1 MKVVGIIPARYE
13 SARLPGKALIDI
25 CGKPMIEWVYE
36 RSCRAKLLF
45 AVYIATDSELI
56 ASIARNFTD
65 RVLMTPSNCATGTDR
80 IAEAA
85 KMIDCDYVIN
95 IQGDEPLIEPDV
107 IDAVIYPLINDGEY
121 FTTAATL
128 ITDSS
133 GLENKNFCKVVV
145 DKKGYGIYF
154 SRALIPFSVSEK
166 DVRYLKHIGIYG
178 YSKEFLLKFT
188 SMPWGELEI
197 VEHLEML
204 RAIENGYRIKV
215 VITDYRSI
223 GVDTEYEL
231 ELVKKI
237 INCSDK

>member
-65 RVLMTPSNCATGTDR
+65 RVLMTSSNCATGTDR

-107 IDAVIYPLINDGEY
+107 IDSVIYPLINDGEY

-128 ITDSS
+128 ITGSS

-154 SRALIPFSVSEK
+154 SRALIPFFVSEK
-166 DVRYLKHIGIYG
+166 SVRYLKHIGIYG

-237 INCSDK
+237 INRSEK